1 MKGMMMSEK
10 KAPGKPKASKRTL
23 SRLYAVQALFQIE
36 QTGASP
42 SSIIREFIAHRLGQE
57 IDDVQFLNAD
67 NALFAE
73 LVQGTFQD
81 LEDID
86 NLIISV
92 LNKDW
97 TLDRIESVIRAILR
111 LGVNELKNH
120 LETPTLVIINEY
132 LEITRAFCENNEE
145 VAFVNGILDKI
156 AKTVRQGLDPRLGAP
171 S

>member
-1 MKGMMMSEK
+1 MSES

-36 QTGASP
+36 QTDSGP
-42 SSIIREFIAHRLGQE
+42 SSVVREFIAHRLGQE
-57 IDDVQFLNAD
+57 IDDSQFLNAD
-67 NALFAE
+67 NALFVE
-73 LVQGTFQD
+73 LVQGASQHKD
-81 LEDID
+81 EID
-86 NLIISV
+86 HLIMSV

-97 TLDRIESVIRAILR
+97 ALDRIESVIRAILR
-111 LGVNELKNH
+111 LGVNELKYH

-156 AKTVRQGLDPRLGAP
+156 AKNVRQGLDPRSGV
-171 S
+171 SS

>member
-1 MKGMMMSEK
+1 MSEN

-42 SSIIREFIAHRLGQE
+42 ASVIREFMAHRLGQE
-57 IDDVQFLNAD
+57 IDDSQFLNAD
-67 NALFAE
+67 NALFSE
-73 LVQGTFQD
+73 LVQGASQHKD
-81 LEDID
+81 EID
-86 NLIISV
+86 ELIVGV

-97 TLDRIESVIRAILR
+97 ALDRIESVIRAILR
-111 LGVNELKNH
+111 LGVNELKYH

-132 LEITRAFCENNEE
+132 LQITRAFCENNEE

-156 AKTVRQGLDPRLGAP
+156 AKSVRQGLDPRGLA
-171 S
+171 